1 MWKVRYIRREIN
13 SPECEA
19 GQPNLIL
26 TTKFGTTYVALQT
39 LHSKTCRMDDFQW
52 LTFNGFR
59 LGR

>member
-26 TTKFGTTYVALQT
+26 TTKVGTTYVALQT
-39 LHSKTCRMDDFQW
+39 LHSNTCRMDDFQW